1 MNFGDKLYNLRVKA
15 DYSQEALAE
24 KLGVS
29 RQAVSK
35 WELGT
40 TLPDM
45 EKLLAISE
53 FFNVSADYLIKNTE
67 EQENRANMDRVV
79 LRFLGLSQDMESVS
93 KDLVDIMA
101 DGVIDEDERKRM
113 DEIMASLDDI
123 SEIIEEIK
131 RKIGS

>member
-24 KLGVS
+24 RLGVS

-53 FFNVSADYLIKNTE
+53 FFNVSADYLIKDTE
-67 EQENRANMDRVV
+67 ERENRANMDRVV

-101 DGVIDEDERKRM
+101 DGIIDGNERKRM
-113 DEIMASLDDI
+113 EEIMASLDDI
-123 SEIIEEIK
+123 SEIIAEIK
-131 RKIGS
+131 RKIGL